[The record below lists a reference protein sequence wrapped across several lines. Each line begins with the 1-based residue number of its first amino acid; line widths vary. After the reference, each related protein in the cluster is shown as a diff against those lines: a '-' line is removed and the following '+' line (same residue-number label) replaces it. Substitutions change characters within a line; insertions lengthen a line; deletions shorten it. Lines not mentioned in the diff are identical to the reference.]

1 MPLMF
6 MSQPPQILSWKGSR
20 SGWILNSFCGSAPG
34 WIAMA
39 GLGFIPCADF
49 GGLWFWRL
57 VANRLIG
64 FRNLGIGFLFLA
76 SFLLPFLLAFCAVSV
91 LPFFIL
97 LMALVL
103 GLVKRF
109 LLLLFLFPPEWWW
122 IHFLVIGIVRRI
134 DPWIWERA
142 LQVLFGLGLNFSW
155 IVIMIRVESDL
166 LFSLF
171 ITWYYFLH
179 YRNHFFNFLIIW
191 QWTIAWKLLSIYS

>member
-1 MPLMF
+1 
-6 MSQPPQILSWKGSR
+6 
-20 SGWILNSFCGSAPG
+20 
-34 WIAMA
+34 MA
-39 GLGFIPCADF
+39 GLGFIPCVGL
-49 GGLWFWRL
+49 GGLLFWRL
-57 VANRLIG
+57 VANWLIG

-76 SFLLPFLLAFCAVSV
+76 SFLLPFLLLFCAVSV

-122 IHFLVIGIVRRI
+122 IHFLVIRIVRRI

-155 IVIMIRVESDL
+155 IVIMIKVESGL

-171 ITWYYFLH
+171 ITWYYFQQ
-179 YRNHFFNFLIIW
+179 YRNHFFNFSIIW
-191 QWTIAWKLLSIYS
+191 QWIIAWKLLSIYS